1 MVGSHSCAHS
11 PERRSGWLGSSSSCP
26 PTRGETSAGT
36 SAASSPHCQER
47 ATAWKVALARR
58 RCGGMQQKRRGE
70 GGRGHNLR
78 AQVPWKGEVAMRR
91 DLYSHYLRALGGR
104 ELLPSHG
111 FVYPTWFVRVY
122 PLISKCG
129 RHGGSLQRAEHEFHE
144 TAAWLVSCSPAC
156 PHPRTPRWSGAP
168 ALGKSPHCF
177 AGTEFSSSILSS
189 ILSGLR
195 LREDEFTKMR

>member
-1 MVGSHSCAHS
+1 MAGLVFFLSTDPGGDFCGDVGGVFT
-11 PERRSGWLGSSSSCP
+11 PLPR
-26 PTRGETSAGT
+26 
-36 SAASSPHCQER
+36 ASDG
-47 ATAWKVALARR
+47 V
-58 RCGGMQQKRRGE
+58 E
-70 GGRGHNLR
+70 GGVSTTTVWRYAAETAGGRGGWGGGGGGGGHNLR

>member
-78 AQVPWKGEVAMRR
+78 AQVPWKGEVAIRR

-104 ELLPSHG
+104 KLLPSHG

-122 PLISKCG
+122 PLVSKCG
-129 RHGGSLQRAEHEFHE
+129 RHGGVFEARGARIPRDSGADCFLFSS
-144 TAAWLVSCSPAC
+144 VSSPADSKVVGC
-156 PHPRTPRWSGAP
+156 ACARQEPPLLRW
-168 ALGKSPHCF
+168 H
-177 AGTEFSSSILSS
+177 
-189 ILSGLR
+189 
-195 LREDEFTKMR
+195 